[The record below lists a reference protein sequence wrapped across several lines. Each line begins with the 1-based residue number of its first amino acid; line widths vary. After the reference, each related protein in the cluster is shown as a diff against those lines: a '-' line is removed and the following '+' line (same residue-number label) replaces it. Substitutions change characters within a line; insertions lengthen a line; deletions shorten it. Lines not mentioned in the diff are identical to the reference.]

1 MIKETLKYAVTPKN
15 ILLRYL
21 KEKKKNPVFG
31 FLDIAKKFGIINARG
46 ELQKGVA
53 WKWTESGV
61 HKRKPNQTVKCTQC
75 NKTQHDRV
83 FNWINDGGLQ
93 Q

>member
-1 MIKETLKYAVTPKN
+1 MKKSILQFTVTPKN

-21 KEKKKNPVFG
+21 KEKNKDPLFG
-31 FLDIAKKFGIINARG
+31 FQRMAEKFGIINSRG
-46 ELQKGVA
+46 ESQKGVA

-61 HKRKPNQTVKCTQC
+61 HKRKPNNTYKCPQC

-83 FNWINDGGLQ
+83 FKWINDGELSK
-93 Q
+93 

>member
-1 MIKETLKYAVTPKN
+1 MKKIGLGFAVTPKN

-21 KEKKKNPVFG
+21 REKNKNPLFG
-31 FLDIAKKFGIINARG
+31 FLDVAKKFGIVNSKG

-61 HKRKPNQTVKCTQC
+61 HKRKPNQTVRCPQC

-83 FNWINDGGLQ
+83 FKWINDGELNK
-93 Q
+93 